1 MRRRLAVGIV
11 VLLALVGAA
20 ATCSRASS
28 TTFSPCTALRTEAV
42 ASPDGTQ
49 IAYYGTRWPR
59 PASHGN
65 PNSILQAFCVANA
78 NGKNAQP
85 LRYTVCS
92 EKCPDFPYQITW
104 VSTNELLYVADG
116 PVLSITPGSKP
127 KKTGISVNAPSFA
140 LDAAGDRLASG
151 ANFPGCVTCA
161 GPVTVFDVSTGALVG
176 DVGGKK
182 LDNLDPSLS
191 PDGSRVVLDRQ
202 PANDSGKTL
211 GIWTANADGTGLRQ
225 LETKGFQPLWSPV
238 GNKIAYI
245 TSETSSSG
253 LRLVGAQ
260 GGKAKTLVRQG
271 VSAVVGWSPDGKHFA
286 FEAGSGKLDV
296 VDVATTKVRQ
306 VLQVT
311 FATVTWAPDSKTL
324 LAVKVAQGSKCST
337 LWRAHANGSKATL
350 LRHC

>member
-1 MRRRLAVGIV
+1 MKRRLAASAV
-11 VLLALVGAA
+11 VLLALAGAA
-20 ATCSRASS
+20 AAACGASS
-28 TTFSPCTALRTEAV
+28 TTISPCTNVRTEAV
-42 ASPDGTQ
+42 PSPDGTQ

-59 PASHGN
+59 PATHGS
-65 PNSILQAFCVANA
+65 PNSILQALCVADA

-92 EKCPDFPYQITW
+92 EKCQDFPYQINW
-104 VSTNELLYVADG
+104 VSQDELLYLGDG
-116 PVLSITPGSKP
+116 PIYSITPGSKP

-151 ANFPGCVTCA
+151 ANFPGCVTCH
-161 GPVTVFDVSTGALVG
+161 GPVTVFDVSSGALVG

-191 PDGSRVVLDRQ
+191 PDGSKVVFDRQ

-225 LETKGFQPLWSPV
+225 LESKGFQPLWSPV

-253 LRLVGAQ
+253 LRIVGAQ
-260 GGKAKTLVRQG
+260 GGKARTLVRQG

-286 FEAGSGKLDV
+286 FTTGSGKLDV
-296 VDVATTKVRQ
+296 VDVATKKVRQ
-306 VLQVT
+306 VLQVS
-311 FATVTWAPDSKTL
+311 FATVTWAPDSKSL
-324 LAVKVAQGSKCST
+324 LAVKVVQGSKCST